1 MIHSDK
7 KHYVVFG
14 TLALLIV
21 LLVVANLFLGSVNI
35 PAQEVLRILSGE
47 EAEKA
52 SWTFI
57 VWESRFPQC
66 ITALLCG
73 AALSASGL
81 MLQTVFSNPLADSS
95 ILGISSGASLG
106 VALVM
111 LAGGG
116 TIATGVFTLS
126 WIFLCHI
133 RRVFRCCSRVGFG
146 LVFILFDKK

>member
-52 SWTFI
+52 SWTF
-57 VWESRFPQC
+57 
-66 ITALLCG
+66 G
-73 AALSASGL
+73 
-81 MLQTVFSNPLADSS
+81 N
-95 ILGISSGASLG
+95 
-106 VALVM
+106 
-111 LAGGG
+111 
-116 TIATGVFTLS
+116 
-126 WIFLCHI
+126 
-133 RRVFRCCSRVGFG
+133 RVFPNVLRLCFAELRCPFP
-146 LVFILFDKK
+146 D

>member
-52 SWTFI
+52 SWTFYRLGI
-57 VWESRFPQC
+57 AFSSMHHGF
-66 ITALLCG
+66 ALWSSLVG
-73 AALSASGL
+73 FR
-81 MLQTVFSNPLADSS
+81 TDVADS
-95 ILGISSGASLG
+95 IQ
-106 VALVM
+106 
-111 LAGGG
+111 
-116 TIATGVFTLS
+116 
-126 WIFLCHI
+126 
-133 RRVFRCCSRVGFG
+133 
-146 LVFILFDKK
+146 

>member
-52 SWTFI
+52 SWSF
-57 VWESRFPQC
+57 
-66 ITALLCG
+66 G
-73 AALSASGL
+73 
-81 MLQTVFSNPLADSS
+81 N
-95 ILGISSGASLG
+95 
-106 VALVM
+106 
-111 LAGGG
+111 
-116 TIATGVFTLS
+116 
-126 WIFLCHI
+126 
-133 RRVFRCCSRVGFG
+133 RVFLNASQPCFVEQPCR
-146 LVFILFDKK
+146 LPD

>member
-95 ILGISSGASLG
+95 SACDACRRRNHCHRC
-106 VALVM
+106 VY
-111 LAGGG
+111 
-116 TIATGVFTLS
+116 TFR
-126 WIFLCHI
+126 IFLCHI
-133 RRVFRCCSRVGFG
+133 RRIFGGCSCIGFG